1 MKKVFFCFLILF
13 ACSKNESV
21 VKDEII
27 PEDYGK
33 LSDNGVFITTMDS
46 SLKKFNLNFFTED
59 SYKSKVIIFQPERN
73 IIVEEKTNNNF
84 HSIELNQY
92 DELTVFQLLNP
103 SELLNKKIV
112 KITIPKRLPYKIGIY
127 GGYIEDEEKYLKF
140 AKNLGDE
147 LPVCVINTGNLIK
160 NSKNMTQWT
169 KFVNNSQ
176 DFMVNAIFIPAFS
189 EKDLINKDF
198 VYSYFSFNNGIRV
211 YNYNALKIITI
222 DDGVNLKKNS
232 EDLKKI
238 ENELSVLTDW
248 KIVVLNKNPFLNFD
262 LQQLKDINENLIP
275 ILERNKVVLLTG
287 GKKGY
292 ERHIK
297 NNITHIALSF
307 NVNKIDRE
315 EKNFLIKSIET
326 EPFIILEVTRRRLL
340 FKVYSIDKQLL
351 DEFQV
356 IE

>member
-1 MKKVFFCFLILF
+1 MKKFFFFFLILYS
-13 ACSKNESV
+13 CSKTESV
-21 VKDEII
+21 VKEEII

-33 LSDNGVFITTMDS
+33 LSDNGVVITTMDS
-46 SLKKFNLNFFTED
+46 SLKKFNLNFFNEN

-127 GGYIEDEEKYLKF
+127 GGYIEDEEKHIRF

-160 NSKNMTQWT
+160 NSKNMSQWT

-189 EKDLINKDF
+189 EKDLKNKDF
-198 VYSYFSFNNGIRV
+198 VYSYFSFNTGIRI

-222 DDGVNLKKNS
+222 DDANLKKNS

-238 ENELSVLTDW
+238 ENELSTSSDW
-248 KIVVLNKNPFLNFD
+248 KIVVLNINPFLDFD
-262 LQQLKDINENLIP
+262 MQKIKDINENLIP
-275 ILERNKVVLLTG
+275 ILEKNKVVLLTG

-292 ERHIK
+292 ERYIK
-297 NNITHIALSF
+297 NNITYVALSF
-307 NVNKIDRE
+307 NENKVDRE
-315 EKNFLIKSIET
+315 DKNFLVKSIET
-326 EPFIILEVTRRRLL
+326 DSFVILEVTRRRLL